1 MSQIRQQIIAIHT
14 LPNISRN
21 ESNQAMI
28 FGQLKEYNVKNIF
41 LQILCRKGDRET
53 SSSPLLFFK

>member
-41 LQILCRKGDRET
+41 FKYYAEKET
-53 SSSPLLFFK
+53 GKLVLVLFLFFK